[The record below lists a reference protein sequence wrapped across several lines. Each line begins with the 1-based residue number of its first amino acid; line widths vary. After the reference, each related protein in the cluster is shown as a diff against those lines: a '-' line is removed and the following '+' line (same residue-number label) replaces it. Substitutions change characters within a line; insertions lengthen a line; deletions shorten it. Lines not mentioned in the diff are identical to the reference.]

1 MLKNWEND
9 NIADDTKRAHSKR
22 KGNSMYER
30 KGLLKYYDNQSPANI
45 QVEDIDDN
53 FYPLEIPEPDIAY
66 IPPAEPHILITD
78 LYEKKDDWYIMS
90 ELIYDFACEA
100 YASYYNGLYYAS
112 FMLSTTCL
120 ELTLKYELVRQKKI
134 LPQKLKE
141 SNYSFGQVQKDLK
154 RKHFKNI
161 RIGEY
166 RKKIEII
173 GNVRNGMFHFNPDK
187 LKESLELI
195 DKDLFGSSK
204 NLMAIGIALSSDEKK
219 KGDYIDISINPL
231 DEFLDN
237 FEWNKVA
244 YFTYSTIYSI
254 TKDLYGDAKKIP
266 YIQEG
271 VNDYLKL
278 KSKNKQ
284 KEGSLMGALE
294 NKRLQYFLDMIKKY
308 EQSEQKKKMQTT
320 GNPPHSIDASVTKKQ
335 LKTRK
340 NAKSERISFGG
351 FL

>member
-1 MLKNWEND
+1 M
-9 NIADDTKRAHSKR
+9 H
-22 KGNSMYER
+22 ER
-30 KGLLKYYDNQSPANI
+30 KGLLKFYDNQSPANI
-45 QVEDIDDN
+45 KVEDIDDN

-78 LYEKKDDWYIMS
+78 LYEKKDDWYILS
-90 ELIYDFACEA
+90 ELIHDFACES

-134 LPQKLKE
+134 SPQKLTE
-141 SNYSFGQVQKDLK
+141 NYTFGSVQKDLK
-154 RKHFKNI
+154 RKRFKNI
-161 RIGEY
+161 RMCEYKKNIETIGH
-166 RKKIEII
+166 
-173 GNVRNGMFHFNPDK
+173 VRNGMFHFNPEK
-187 LKESLELI
+187 LKKSLESI

-204 NLMAIGIALSSDEKK
+204 KSMTIGIALSSDEKK
-219 KGDYIDISINPL
+219 KGDIIDISINPL

-244 YFTYSTIYSI
+244 YFTYLTIYSI
-254 TKDLYGDAKKIP
+254 TKDLYGEAKKIQ

-271 VNDYLKL
+271 INDYLKL

-284 KEGSLMGALE
+284 TQGSLMDALE
-294 NKRLQYFLDMIKKY
+294 NKRLQYFLDMIEKY
-308 EQSEQKKKMQTT
+308 EQKKKKKLTT
-320 GNPPHSIDASVTKKQ
+320 GTPPYSKDNSSTKKQ

-340 NAKSERISFGG
+340 NSRSKRMLFGG
-351 FL
+351 FI